1 MKRIL
6 LFALF
11 ATATGCQSDGGG
23 LTYRNSDRADDP
35 RYSIEEQQRRGRE
48 RLAVVEDAD
57 GLAPKAF
64 VDRPGVMGR

>member
-1 MKRIL
+1 MTRVL

-11 ATATGCQSDGGG
+11 VTTAGCQSERGG
-23 LTYRNSDRADDP
+23 LLYRQSDRADDP

-57 GLAPKAF
+57 GLAPKTYT
-64 VDRPGVMGR
+64 DRPGVMGR